1 MDQAE
6 VVVAII
12 VASVGRPEVLADVVA
27 DLDRQTHPVRH
38 RVLSVPD
45 ESSLPEGGAP
55 AGWLVVNDSG
65 LTAQRNVGVRAVP
78 DADVIFFFDDDA
90 VVRDDYVERAVAVF
104 ARRPEVVGLTGRV
117 LLDGAAGREI
127 EREVAVS
134 AIKASAEHPAGTAQP
149 AEAPVLALYGCNFAY
164 RASAARDVLFDD
176 RLPFYSW
183 LEDRDFARRL
193 ARFGRLV
200 RADDCVIVHR
210 GVKSG
215 GRMAH
220 TRFGYSQVM
229 NPCYFIR
236 TGSFSVGLAVHQ
248 MFRPVAKNIAC
259 SIVGAERGWRRERLR
274 GNLLAAAD
282 VVRGRFTPE
291 RIREL

>member
-6 VVVAII
+6 IVVA
-12 VASVGRPEVLADVVA
+12 VVLASVGRPEVLADVVA
-27 DLDRQTHPVRH
+27 DLDAQTHPIRH

-55 AGWLVVNDSG
+55 VGWLVVNDSG
-65 LTAQRNVGVRAVP
+65 LAAQRNVGVRVVP

-90 VVRDDYVERAVAVF
+90 VVRADYVERAVAVF
-104 ARRPEVVGLTGRV
+104 ARRPDVVGLTGRV
-117 LLDGAAGREI
+117 LLDGAVGPEI

-134 AIKASAEHPAGTAQP
+134 AIKDSAEQP
-149 AEAPVLALYGCNFAY
+149 ARLAETPVRSLYGCNFAY

-193 ARFGRLV
+193 ARFGELV

-215 GRMAH
+215 GRVAH
-220 TRFGYSQVM
+220 TRLGYSQVM
-229 NPCYFIR
+229 NPCYFVR
-236 TGSFSVGLAVHQ
+236 KGSFSVGLAVHQ
-248 MFRPVAKNIAC
+248 MFRPVAKNVAC
-259 SIVGAERGWRRERLR
+259 SLVGAEHDWRRERLR
-274 GNLLAAAD
+274 GNFLAAAD
-282 VVRGRFTPE
+282 IARGRFTPE